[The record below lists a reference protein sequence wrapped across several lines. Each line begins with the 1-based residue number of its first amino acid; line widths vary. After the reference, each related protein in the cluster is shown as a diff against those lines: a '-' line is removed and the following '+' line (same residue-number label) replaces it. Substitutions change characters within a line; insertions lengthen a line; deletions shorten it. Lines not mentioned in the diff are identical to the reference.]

1 MARKN
6 RWKYKGIMLYA
17 AVWLILALTA
27 CGSTE
32 NTAETL
38 QEEQPDTA
46 GEDFINTEY
55 FTESST
61 VGEVTS
67 DEAFGDYGR
76 LLFPVDLSIS
86 EDMTLEEVS
95 SSSVYLWYSQ
105 IQPEK
110 TVEILNDLKQQSLAG
125 EQIFYS
131 IYTEEEMEEDSSKR
145 NTGLFFFRGEPGK
158 EFAVTNAGGGFYY
171 VGAMHDS
178 FPHALELSQNG
189 YNAFAL
195 IYRPDAP
202 YEDLAQA
209 IAYIYDNA
217 DKLQVNPENYSLWSG
232 SAGAR
237 MAAVLGNEDYLQQL
251 TERIGIPQ
259 AAAVIMQY
267 TGYSEV
273 SETDAPTY
281 ANVGD
286 QDGIANWRTVK
297 QRISSLE
304 SMGIPVEFHVYE
316 GLGHGFGIGTD
327 TVAEGWMTD
336 AVSFWEDQMKKGD
349 E

>member
-32 NTAETL
+32 SAAETL
-38 QEEQPDTA
+38 QKEQPDTA

-61 VGEVTS
+61 VGEVIR
-67 DEAFGDYGR
+67 DQAFGDYGH

-86 EDMTLEEVS
+86 EDMTLKEVS

-158 EFAVTNAGGGFYY
+158 EFAVTNAGGGSSWKR
-171 VGAMHDS
+171 G
-178 FPHALELSQNG
+178 LS
-189 YNAFAL
+189 AAA
-195 IYRPDAP
+195 YR
-202 YEDLAQA
+202 
-209 IAYIYDNA
+209 
-217 DKLQVNPENYSLWSG
+217 ENRHPSG
-232 SAGAR
+232 SGGYY
-237 MAAVLGNEDYLQQL
+237 AVYRVFGCFRN
-251 TERIGIPQ
+251 GC
-259 AAAVIMQY
+259 
-267 TGYSEV
+267 
-273 SETDAPTY
+273 TY
-281 ANVGD
+281 VCKRGGSGWD
-286 QDGIANWRTVK
+286 CG
-297 QRISSLE
+297 LE
-304 SMGIPVEFHVYE
+304 NG
-316 GLGHGFGIGTD
+316 
-327 TVAEGWMTD
+327 
-336 AVSFWEDQMKKGD
+336 
-349 E
+349 